1 MQVLCGSLPPLDVK
15 GYIMR
20 TLRNILTNEV
30 VITVG
35 RRKNGAVAMLFDDD
49 SIAWFDADLLK
60 YFEEV

>member
-1 MQVLCGSLPPLDVK
+1 
-15 GYIMR
+15 MR
-20 TLRNILTNEV
+20 RLRNILTNEV

-49 SIAWFDADLLK
+49 SIGWFTADLLK